1 MLHPEITAVE
11 RLSPHRAPAD
21 WFWPVGWK
29 KKPPRTN
36 WIRVRS
42 LKNRSSVKF
51 GLRMESTLNFAWA
64 LLAAGMLILWL
75 RHARSNCARWG
86 TQVAALAM
94 LLLILFP
101 VISVTDDLQ
110 VAQNPAEAESYLRR
124 DHASVLPH
132 SIFPAAALL
141 PLSVFSGI
149 CIRFLGFVAPSLQP
163 APLVDNP
170 ALAAI
175 QNRPPPA
182 A

>member
-1 MLHPEITAVE
+1 
-11 RLSPHRAPAD
+11 
-21 WFWPVGWK
+21 
-29 KKPPRTN
+29 
-36 WIRVRS
+36 
-42 LKNRSSVKF
+42 
-51 GLRMESTLNFAWA
+51 MEFTLNFAWA
-64 LLAAGMLILWL
+64 LLAAGMLLLWL
-75 RHARSNCARWG
+75 RHAGLSNASKG

-110 VAQNPAEAESYLRR
+110 VVQNPAEAESCLRR

-132 SIFPAAALL
+132 SIFPAVALL
-141 PLSVFSGI
+141 PLSVFSGMS
-149 CIRFLGFVAPSLQP
+149 IRFLGFVAPSLQP